1 MKLRRELFFVLEKR
15 VAVVPLIDKRR
26 CSLLPPRGTHS
37 GLSFRP
43 RQFDGVKHKC
53 DNRRIHHP
61 WIIPRSYNGT
71 CSEDRRGPFR
81 IAGANAYSAH
91 QTTV

>member
-37 GLSFRP
+37 GVSLRP
-43 RQFDGVKHKC
+43 RQFYGLKHKWYK
-53 DNRRIHHP
+53 RRVHHP
-61 WIIPRSYNGT
+61 
-71 CSEDRRGPFR
+71 
-81 IAGANAYSAH
+81 
-91 QTTV
+91 